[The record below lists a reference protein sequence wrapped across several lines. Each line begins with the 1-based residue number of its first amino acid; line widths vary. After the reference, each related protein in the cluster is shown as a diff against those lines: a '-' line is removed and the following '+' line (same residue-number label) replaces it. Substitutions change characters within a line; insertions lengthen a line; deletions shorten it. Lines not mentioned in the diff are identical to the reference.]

1 MLIRKGKAMTNT
13 AKTINPSTEQILEEF
28 PLLNLDEANKAVDKA
43 HEAFLSWKKVS
54 TEKRAELVLNLAKVI
69 RENKQEL
76 ATLMTKEMGKPKNQG
91 KQEVEMCAAIC
102 EYTATEAIKAL
113 ESEVKEVEGGKAI
126 ISYQPIGAILGIQ
139 PWNFPLYQVIRYS
152 ISNIMAGNTT
162 VLKHAPNVFGMA
174 VKIQNMYEEAG
185 FPKDVYQSLLTEATI
200 ASKLIAHEKVRGV
213 TFTGSESVGKKIAE
227 IAGSYAKKTVL
238 ELGSNDA
245 FIVLDDANIETAV
258 KACVTARMINNGE
271 TCVSAK
277 RFVIT
282 EAKYDEFKAAFL
294 KQLKATKMGDP
305 NEDETD
311 LGPMAREDLRD
322 KLHEQVKESI
332 DKGATALLGC
342 EIPDMKGF
350 YYTPSILED
359 VKPGMPA
366 YDDELFGP
374 VAAFIKVK
382 DNEEAIKV
390 ANDSRYGLGGG
401 IFSKDEDKAIKMAIE
416 EFDTGMVN
424 INGYGLAQPSLPFG
438 GVKSSGYGREH
449 GGFGITEFVNIK
461 SVMISSPSQ

>member
-1 MLIRKGKAMTNT
+1 MTKT
-13 AKTINPSTEQILEEF
+13 TKTINPSTEQVLEEF
-28 PLLNLDEANKAVDKA
+28 QLLSLDEANQAVDKA
-43 HEAFLSWKKVS
+43 HEAFLSWKKAS
-54 TEKRAELVLNLAKVI
+54 TEKRAELVLNLAKLI

-76 ATLMTKEMGKPKNQG
+76 AALMTKEMGKPKNQG
-91 KQEVEMCAAIC
+91 EQEVEMCAAIC

-113 ESEVKEVEGGKAI
+113 ESEVREVDGGKAI
-126 ISYQPIGAILGIQ
+126 ISYQPIGVILGIQ

-185 FPKDVYQSLLTEATI
+185 FPKYVYQSLLTEATI
-200 ASKLIAHEKVRGV
+200 ASKLIAHEKIRGV

-245 FIVLDDANIETAV
+245 FIVLDDADIETTV

-282 EAKYDEFKAAFL
+282 EAKYDEFKEAFV
-294 KQLKATKMGDP
+294 KQLKETKMGNP

-342 EIPDMKGF
+342 EVPDMKGF
-350 YYTPSILED
+350 YYTPSILEN

-401 IFSKDEDKAIKMAIE
+401 IFSKDEDKAVQMAIE